1 MNELSKIN
9 RRKFLN
15 RSVLFVLAPPLISQY
30 PNFLKRKKKL
40 RHVCVGVGGMG
51 WHDLNRFKAH
61 PDVEIV
67 AICDVDENHLERAAE
82 ALPNAKKYTDWREL
96 LAKEGK
102 NFDAINVSVP
112 DHNHFPIAFQSINLG
127 KHVYCQKPM
136 CHDVAEIRK
145 LTEAAKKSRI
155 VSQLGTQHASGKGDR
170 TAVQWIKEGHI
181 GKIKQVYLCSNRPG
195 ATVRV

>member
-67 AICDVDENHLERAAE
+67 FNTKAWSS
-82 ALPNAKKYTDWREL
+82 T
-96 LAKEGK
+96 
-102 NFDAINVSVP
+102 S
-112 DHNHFPIAFQSINLG
+112 
-127 KHVYCQKPM
+127 
-136 CHDVAEIRK
+136 
-145 LTEAAKKSRI
+145 
-155 VSQLGTQHASGKGDR
+155 
-170 TAVQWIKEGHI
+170 
-181 GKIKQVYLCSNRPG
+181 
-195 ATVRV
+195 